1 MTRSPPRR
9 PRRSG
14 LRWLLALLLIL
25 VALTAAW
32 TWWAEAHPRAERKV
46 RTWVHD
52 QLRAWFPAAMN
63 PDDSWHGLHRRAPAS
78 GEGVRPA
85 GAALS
90 LVLIHGLDEPGDIWD
105 DLAPALTAAGHA
117 VWEYRYPNDQGID
130 RSVDWLA
137 ELWPSLPP
145 SPPVVLIGHSMGGL
159 VARDFVSRWRHP
171 VASVQGEPAAEAAPE
186 APGGP
191 EAPGT
196 SPAPASSAAVATTAL
211 PAPPVTPGPPAASG
225 ISGPSVAG
233 VILVGT
239 PNAGSEWARL
249 RVWLEVRDHFASPA
263 QRPRDLAAGLRDG
276 LGEAKID
283 LRPDSDF
290 LRALNSRP
298 WPAEVPVFIVAGR
311 LANLVDEQMAALK
324 AAVIAAGAEDLAPH
338 LEHWDTAAGDTLGD
352 GLVSLESARL
362 PGIEPLVLEASHRG
376 LVRRLFADRPDPP
389 AIAPILAV
397 LRQWAP

>member
-1 MTRSPPRR
+1 MSLPVPPR
-9 PRRSG
+9 PRRLGS
-14 LRWLLALLLIL
+14 RWLIGPLLIL
-25 VALTAAW
+25 VTLAAAW
-32 TWWAEAHPRAERKV
+32 TWWAEAHPSAEREV
-46 RTWVHD
+46 RTWLHD

-63 PDDSWHGLHRRAPAS
+63 PDDGWHGLHRRAPGS
-78 GEGVRPA
+78 GEGDRPP

-105 DLAPALTAAGHA
+105 DLAPALTAEGYV

-130 RSVDWLA
+130 RSTDWLA
-137 ELWPSLPP
+137 ELWPTLPP

-171 VASVQGEPAAEAAPE
+171 VGSVQSAPPAPTAPE
-186 APGGP
+186 APAVP
-191 EAPGT
+191 KAPGAP
-196 SPAPASSAAVATTAL
+196 PASASSAATAL
-211 PAPPVTPGPPAASG
+211 PAAPGPPAASG
-225 ISGPSVAG
+225 ISGPSVVG

-249 RVWLEVRDHFASPA
+249 RVWLEVRDYLASPA
-263 QRPRDLAAGLRDG
+263 QRPRDLAAVLRDG

-290 LRALNSRP
+290 LRDLNHRP
-298 WPAEVPVFIVAGR
+298 WPAAVPVFIIAGR
-311 LANLVDEQMAALK
+311 LANLVDEQMTALK
-324 AAVIAAGAEDLAPH
+324 AAVIAAGAADLAPH

-352 GLVSLESARL
+352 GLVSLDSARL
-362 PGIEPLVLEASHRG
+362 PGIEPLVVEASHRG
-376 LVRRLFADRPDPP
+376 LIRRLFADNPEPP